1 MATDRELAARSMMQ
15 AGIGSL
21 SGRPDT
27 TYRDKINQAM
37 ANVQTLQMGDWGGRP
52 TPEDIRQ
59 DAINWG
65 QQAGLGNR
73 ISFAGERGRDILNP
87 NEMRVNA
94 PSVSDWKQMAR
105 RKMHMDLMKKQ
116 YQRLGKDN
124 MIAPWASDL
133 RSFGAGY
140 GIPAT
145 NQGHKVM
152 NALSIDPS
160 ADDFFLRELFN
171 YGKRYFPGYDAEN
184 DEWRHQKYRDS
195 LKKANP
201 LEGALQGGMTGE
213 LYPDKIL
220 KDLYPQTFGEQGPYT
235 TDEELNEYFEN
246 LSPEDFGR
254 VEELEAKVPKWYKWY
269 DKLIKKFGQEKG
281 SQLWH
286 QYAHRGGII
295 GLI

>member
-1 MATDRELAARSMMQ
+1 MATDRELAAQSMMQ

-116 YQRLGKDN
+116 YQRLGHC
-124 MIAPWASDL
+124 
-133 RSFGAGY
+133 G
-140 GIPAT
+140 
-145 NQGHKVM
+145 
-152 NALSIDPS
+152 
-160 ADDFFLRELFN
+160 
-171 YGKRYFPGYDAEN
+171 
-184 DEWRHQKYRDS
+184 
-195 LKKANP
+195 
-201 LEGALQGGMTGE
+201 
-213 LYPDKIL
+213 
-220 KDLYPQTFGEQGPYT
+220 
-235 TDEELNEYFEN
+235 
-246 LSPEDFGR
+246 
-254 VEELEAKVPKWYKWY
+254 
-269 DKLIKKFGQEKG
+269 
-281 SQLWH
+281 
-286 QYAHRGGII
+286 
-295 GLI
+295 